1 MPIET
6 IEKEKIALEKKKKQ
20 LQLKQRL
27 IKEKEKQAQARK
39 FSEIGKLAHQAN
51 IDLLD
56 GKALLGA
63 FLEIEERNR
72 EQKHLAH
79 WREKAKNFLEAPSEK
94 TQDPLI
100 ISFPSDPSSN
110 IKSLLREMN
119 FKWNN
124 FRREF
129 YGYGHRK
136 SIEEALFG
144 TNSKIEVAE

>member
-6 IEKEKIALEKKKKQ
+6 IKKEKIALEKKKKQ

-27 IKEKEKQAQARK
+27 IKEKEKQAQVRK

-56 GKALLGA
+56 EQALLGA
-63 FLEIEERNR
+63 FLEIEERNL

-79 WREKAKNFLEAPSEK
+79 WREKAKNFLDASSEK

-100 ISFPSDPSSN
+100 ISFPSNPSPS

-124 FRREF
+124 FRKEF

-136 SIEEALFG
+136 SIEEALAGMDF
-144 TNSKIEVAE
+144 SIELAE